1 MSILLFAESQQ
12 GKLKKGS
19 AELCSYGFALAQQQN
34 TSLTIVTI
42 NCENVNQLTQYGASK
57 LINLNVNV
65 DYFEA
70 HAHASALA
78 EIAMAEQ
85 ANIIV
90 ISSSADAKYMGGVL
104 AGKLQAGYVTNVVEL
119 PSTSEPF
126 TVKHAVFSNKAFAYT
141 LLEGKVNIIGLANNV
156 HEKTTHSKSTDVL
169 QQDAHMDIKCTQS
182 SIKQSQGKAT
192 IADADVVIS
201 GGRGLKGP
209 ENWGLIE
216 DLADV
221 LGAATA
227 CSKPVSDMG
236 WRPHSEHV
244 GQTGKPV
251 ATNLYIA
258 VGISGAIQHLAGV
271 NASKVKVVINT
282 DPEAPFFKAAD
293 YGIVG
298 DAFEVLPKLTEKLK
312 ART

>member
-78 EIAMAEQ
+78 EITMAEQ
-85 ANIIV
+85 ANIVV

-169 QQDAHMDIKCTQS
+169 LS
-182 SIKQSQGKAT
+182 
-192 IADADVVIS
+192 
-201 GGRGLKGP
+201 
-209 ENWGLIE
+209 LI
-216 DLADV
+216 
-221 LGAATA
+221 
-227 CSKPVSDMG
+227 
-236 WRPHSEHV
+236 H
-244 GQTGKPV
+244 
-251 ATNLYIA
+251 I
-258 VGISGAIQHLAGV
+258 
-271 NASKVKVVINT
+271 
-282 DPEAPFFKAAD
+282 
-293 YGIVG
+293 
-298 DAFEVLPKLTEKLK
+298 
-312 ART
+312 